1 MPVTYRY
8 LVHNNGPAL
17 WPEHKSAAEC
27 LDLKQSTLPMAWEGT
42 YQSNPTPPGGVVFL
56 RDWWMNQETRYDVT
70 NEGLEVA
77 AIARY
82 LSFDTAMTDRSE
94 MRSNSDPDY
103 TACVVGDLLPDY
115 RLLIRRVWR
124 ERVGFPELHA
134 AIERLTDQYNQDG
147 KLRAVVI
154 EDRGSGTSALQTLR
168 QGSDQALA
176 EMLVPFQPTTGK
188 QVRAQQAAL
197 WCANGC
203 VLLPAPGMRA
213 PVWMLDFEDE
223 LFTFPGGVHDDQVD
237 AMVQL
242 VIYLEHYLSTGFHTR
257 NRPVDEVL
265 DEPFGGDDR
274 VSNALRE
281 ARAAKDA
288 TGSQIIAQKR
298 RR

>member
-8 LVHNNGPAL
+8 LIHANGPAL
-17 WPEHKSAAEC
+17 WPEHKSAEEC
-27 LDLKQSTLPMAWEGT
+27 LALKHSTLPMAWEGT

-56 RDWWMNQETRYDVT
+56 RDWWNTPDLRYDAMSAGV
-70 NEGLEVA
+70 EA
-77 AIARY
+77 SAIARY
-82 LSFDTAMTDRSE
+82 LSFDTAMTDKSE
-94 MRSNSDPDY
+94 ARASGDPDF
-103 TACVVGDLLPDY
+103 TACVVGDLLPDS

-134 AIERLTDQYNQDG
+134 AITRLTDQYNQDG

-168 QGSDQALA
+168 QGSDQHLA
-176 EMLVPFQPTTGK
+176 EMLVPFMPTTGK

-213 PVWMLDFEDE
+213 PAWMLDFEDE

-257 NRPVDEVL
+257 QRPVDAVL

-281 ARAAKDA
+281 AQAAKEA
-288 TGSQIIAQKR
+288 SGSTLVAQR
-298 RR
+298 RRR